1 MGALTV
7 ISYAL
12 LTSLLVSSVAVLIFR
27 ALTRHR
33 PVQPGEDVNGQ
44 ILRLVAMSLATDW
57 APNAAIAE
65 RAKALLESGVAFDA
79 QQREVLEWLYD
90 IVRSPDAALDAL
102 SPEDEPLDEDAFL
115 PENITLVAPARQ
127 SADEEETP
135 AHLPGAFDS
144 RGPMELAAEIREL
157 SAELQTATDPDRRAS
172 AAIKLGRLG
181 QPGGVPYLVRA
192 LRHDDT
198 QRVQTFSAV
207 ALGMIGSD
215 DAVSPLIEVIQK
227 QITKRIEAP
236 IDLTYGGYQLIRAL
250 QREIDPEPEDWLG
263 QNPIAAEIWALGK
276 IGSPQACVALVE
288 RLHDADPGIRW
299 FAAWALGK
307 IGDESTAL
315 ALAELID
322 DPVDDV
328 RWIAIWALGRMNS
341 TAAVSRLIQVA
352 RDPNPSIRRI
362 AIWALGRGRHIMA
375 RQAAL
380 EALSDPER
388 GVRQVASWALARVES
403 QIRQSA

>member
-1 MGALTV
+1 MSAMSV
-7 ISYAL
+7 ILYAL
-12 LTSLLVSSVAVLIFR
+12 LTSLFVSTLSLLVARAISRRRSSE
-27 ALTRHR
+27 
-33 PVQPGEDVNGQ
+33 PGEDVNAQ
-44 ILRLVAMSLATDW
+44 ILRLVSMSLATEW
-57 APNAAIAE
+57 APNAAIAA
-65 RAKALLESGVAFDA
+65 RAKTLLDSGLEFDD

-90 IVRSPDAALDAL
+90 IVRSPDADLDAL
-102 SPEDEPLDEDAFL
+102 PQEDEPFDEEAFL
-115 PENITLVAPARQ
+115 PENITLVAPARKE
-127 SADEEETP
+127 DDDEETP

-157 SAELQTATDPDRRAS
+157 STELQTATDPDRRAS

-207 ALGMIGSD
+207 ALGMIGAD

-227 QITKRIEAP
+227 QVTQRIEAP

-288 RLHDADPGIRW
+288 RLHDVDPGIRW
-299 FAAWALGK
+299 FASWALGK

-315 ALAELID
+315 ALADLID

-328 RWIAIWALGRMNS
+328 RWIAIWGLGRMNS
-341 TAAVSRLIQVA
+341 TAAVPRLIEVS

-375 RQAAL
+375 RQAAM